1 MYKKMVVNKTGG
13 KKSKGFAR
21 KGMSDANRKIRYS
34 EDPNEIYAIAVKML
48 GNGMFEAKCADDVS
62 RICKIR
68 GKFSG
73 KRKSTHFVKPGVWVL
88 VGCYEWDNDK
98 SQKCDLL
105 EVYADRDKDALLQ
118 TSANLI
124 VLQKQEGE
132 LNNIEADA
140 LGDVAFEYEEE
151 GEININDI

>member
-1 MYKKMVVNKTGG
+1 MVVNKTGG

-21 KGMSDANRKIRYS
+21 KGMSDTNRKIRYS
-34 EDPNEIYAIAVKML
+34 EDPQEIYAIATKML
-48 GNGMFEAKCADDVS
+48 GNGMFEAKCADDIT

-88 VGCYEWDNDK
+88 VGIYEWDSSDK
-98 SQKCDLL
+98 HQKCDLL

-118 TSANLI
+118 TSANLV

-132 LNNIEADA
+132 LQGLDEDVM
-140 LGDVAFEYEEE
+140 GDVAFEYEQE
-151 GEININDI
+151 GEIDINDI

>member
-1 MYKKMVVNKTGG
+1 MVVNKTGG

-21 KGMSDANRKIRYS
+21 KGMTDTNRKIRYS
-34 EDPNEIYAIAVKML
+34 EDPAEIYAIAIKML
-48 GNGMFEAKCADDVS
+48 GNGLFEAKCADDVT

-73 KRKSTHFVKPGVWVL
+73 KRKTSHFVKPGVWVL
-88 VGCYEWDNDK
+88 VGIYEWDSSDK
-98 SQKCDLL
+98 HQKCDLL
-105 EVYADRDKDALLQ
+105 EVYGERDKDSLLQ

-132 LNNIEADA
+132 MQGLDEDA
-140 LGDVAFEYEEE
+140 MGDVAFEYEEE
-151 GEININDI
+151 GEIDINDI

>member
-1 MYKKMVVNKTGG
+1 MAEV
-13 KKSKGFAR
+13 SR
-21 KGMSDANRKIRYS
+21 KVRYS

-48 GNGMFEAKCADDVS
+48 GNGLFEAKCADDVT
-62 RICKIR
+62 RICRIR

-73 KRKSTHFVKPGVWVL
+73 KRKSSHFVKPGVWVL
-88 VGCYEWDNDK
+88 VGCYEWDKNNDK
-98 SQKCDLL
+98 EKNQKCDLL
-105 EVYADRDKDALLQ
+105 EVYGDRDKDSLLQ

-140 LGDVAFEYEEE
+140 LEDVAFEYEE
-151 GEININDI
+151 GEIDINDI

>member
-1 MYKKMVVNKTGG
+1 MVVNKTGG

-21 KGMSDANRKIRYS
+21 KSMADVSRKIRYA
-34 EDPNEIYAIAVKML
+34 EQPEEIYAIATKML

-73 KRKSTHFVKPGVWVL
+73 KRKAQNFVKPGVWVL
-88 VGCYEWDNDK
+88 VGCYEWDKDK

-105 EVYADRDKDALLQ
+105 EVYGDRDKDSLLQ

-124 VLQKQEGE
+124 VLQKQESE
-132 LNNIEADA
+132 LNNIEHDTI
-140 LGDVAFEYEEE
+140 GDVDIGYDDED
-151 GEININDI
+151 GEIDINDI